1 MITRDFSKLEAG
13 WLGRETYSSHLGA
26 VLWQFEALPGG
37 PVGVLLSLHGRSG
50 HNSDADLDL
59 VLDFLRDQIAVKKE
73 FLRIASMARSDE
85 PYKEDERQC
94 SKDAKE
100 LMDAMELKDA
110 TELKDTMDAWP
121 NLLCIMESHPPKII
135 V

>member
-1 MITRDFSKLEAG
+1 M
-13 WLGRETYSSHLGA
+13 
-26 VLWQFEALPGG
+26 
-37 PVGVLLSLHGRSG
+37 GVLLSLRRSG

-85 PYKEDERQC
+85 PYKDKEDERHC
-94 SKDAKE
+94 SKDAN
-100 LMDAMELKDA
+100 ELKDA
-110 TELKDTMDAWP
+110 KELKDTMDAWP